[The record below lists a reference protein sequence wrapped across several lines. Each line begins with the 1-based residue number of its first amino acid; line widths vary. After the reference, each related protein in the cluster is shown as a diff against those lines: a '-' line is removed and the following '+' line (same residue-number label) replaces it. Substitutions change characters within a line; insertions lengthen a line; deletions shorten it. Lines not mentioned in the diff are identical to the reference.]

1 MWTYLTTPFA
11 FAMDVVATE
20 ELEPW
25 RENGEIWRRLKVT
38 FPQSIATHPRSR
50 YLRPQAERD
59 VALFLPFECNK
70 QQQTPVTVGIRRR
83 SEVVGVYES

>member
-38 FPQSIATHPRSR
+38 FPQSIATHTAVQIFAAASG
-50 YLRPQAERD
+50 ERRCPFL
-59 VALFLPFECNK
+59 AL
-70 QQQTPVTVGIRRR
+70 
-83 SEVVGVYES
+83 